1 MPPRKQP
8 SAPATHPREDRIER
22 LTNAVETLAQ
32 ETNVLRIAIDDI
44 REELA
49 YAVKILKTNLW
60 LPTSQTADP
69 PTQAPL
75 PAARN
80 DKKFVDTLK
89 DNPVGAEK
97 SDATARQGN
106 LF

>member
-1 MPPRKQP
+1 MPSRKQP
-8 SAPATHPREDRIER
+8 SAPPSQPREDRIER
-22 LTNAVETLAQ
+22 LTDAVETLAQ

-60 LPTSQTADP
+60 LPTSQPAEP
-69 PTQAPL
+69 PSEPTLPIASTVRAEALMNEAPV
-75 PAARN
+75 PAPTT
-80 DKKFVDTLK
+80 DT
-89 DNPVGAEK
+89 PAE
-97 SDATARQGN
+97 QGQ